1 MTKQEQKFNSIYD
14 NHINGN
20 LSIANEALNKL
31 NKPTLVDFMVW
42 LSSNDKDRAV
52 RTWDT
57 GNGKVLRLVT
67 AQ

>member
-1 MTKQEQKFNSIYD
+1 MTFKETRFNSIYD

-20 LSIANEALNKL
+20 HSISNELLNKL
-31 NKPTLVDFMVW
+31 NKADLVDFMVW
-42 LSSNDKDRAV
+42 LASNDKERAV

-67 AQ
+67 VQ